1 MTLKAIKKIS
11 FVLVALATLLVVI
24 RIINFKKIAVA
35 AAEGGLWDIL
45 PQHLRKVLFIAY
57 PVLLLSSFVLFMVS
71 KKEKTRVDSMI
82 PVLFL
87 LNGFVLLFLLVVYLT
102 VLVRNP

>member
-1 MTLKAIKKIS
+1 MTLKVIKNTS
-11 FVLVALATLLVVI
+11 FVLVALATLLIVL

-35 AAEGGLWDIL
+35 AAEAGLWDIL
-45 PQHLRKVLFIAY
+45 PQHLRKALFLAY

-71 KKEKTRVDSMI
+71 KKEKTRVDFMI

-87 LNGFVLLFLLVVYLT
+87 LNGLVLLFLLVVYLT
-102 VLVRNP
+102 VLIRNL